1 MRMYWT
7 LIAGLAVVLPAP
19 GHAQQQTG
27 LATVAEAMGAAS
39 LNSIEFTGSGF
50 VFSFGQAYEPGERWP
65 RFIQRSYSAAIN
77 YQTPGM
83 RLIQVRS
90 QGEHP
95 PRGGGA
101 QAVGADQRTVQ
112 VVSGKFAWQE
122 AGNQAVPNPGAV
134 EERLHQLW
142 ATPPG
147 VIKAAMANVAR
158 VARA

>member
-65 RFIQRSYSAAIN
+65 RFIQRTYSAAIN
-77 YQTPGM
+77 YQTPAM
-83 RLIQVRS
+83 RLVHVRS
-90 QGEHP
+90 HDEHP
-95 PRGGGA
+95 PRRA
-101 QAVGADQRTVQ
+101 
-112 VVSGKFAWQE
+112 
-122 AGNQAVPNPGAV
+122 
-134 EERLHQLW
+134 
-142 ATPPG
+142 PPHP
-147 VIKAAMANVAR
+147 VAAHPR
-158 VARA
+158 